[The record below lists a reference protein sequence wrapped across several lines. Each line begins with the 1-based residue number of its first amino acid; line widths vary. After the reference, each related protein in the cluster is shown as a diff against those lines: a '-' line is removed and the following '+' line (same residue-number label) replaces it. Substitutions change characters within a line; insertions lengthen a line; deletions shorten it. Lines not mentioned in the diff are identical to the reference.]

1 MVSMPIINAESLCNE
16 YCFIGG
22 SGVQLSM
29 DTPDFGSDI
38 NSDSFPGR
46 FVCGEID
53 DVERVSR
60 VICDNIAYCCKE
72 ELCFQVYLVSIA
84 VLKCCYSDWQA
95 YLAYLQIP
103 LPHPYTLSVCTVVDQ
118 PSLGP
123 PIDTVYS
130 DSLSCH
136 NIILSS
142 EEEVDIARAHIFER
156 SQMVDLQN
164 FQSFTAYKNVQNMSD
179 AEIVTICTFMS
190 NFINTWNGQPV
201 YVEVSC
207 SLNLEITLIY

>member
-1 MVSMPIINAESLCNE
+1 MLAAYTKDWERLSQQFKNAGHPSMVSMPIINAESLCNE

-84 VLKCCYSDWQA
+84 VLKCCYSD
-95 YLAYLQIP
+95 
-103 LPHPYTLSVCTVVDQ
+103 
-118 PSLGP
+118 
-123 PIDTVYS
+123 
-130 DSLSCH
+130 
-136 NIILSS
+136 
-142 EEEVDIARAHIFER
+142 
-156 SQMVDLQN
+156 
-164 FQSFTAYKNVQNMSD
+164 
-179 AEIVTICTFMS
+179 
-190 NFINTWNGQPV
+190 
-201 YVEVSC
+201 
-207 SLNLEITLIY
+207 